1 MTCLIICD
9 DSANYCITVFV
20 GSYFKESDILNANW
34 NVNYIQ
40 PRLSVNNST
49 QMPPI
54 SISIVLFPV
63 IFNLSVK
70 KILL

>member
-1 MTCLIICD
+1 MPTTA
-9 DSANYCITVFV
+9 S
-20 GSYFKESDILNANW
+20 SYLLAAILKKTIFECKL

-40 PRLSVNNST
+40 PRLPVNNST